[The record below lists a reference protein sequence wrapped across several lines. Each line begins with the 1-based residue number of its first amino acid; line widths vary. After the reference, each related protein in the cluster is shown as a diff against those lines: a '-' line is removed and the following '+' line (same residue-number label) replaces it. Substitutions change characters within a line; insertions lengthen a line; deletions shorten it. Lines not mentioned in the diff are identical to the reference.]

1 MPDMLNLEKSVS
13 RISVFSAFIF
23 PALLILRAADLI
35 SPGRTSLCVFLLF
48 FFFPISV
55 SLTLGV

>member
-23 PALLILRAADLI
+23 PALLILQAADLI
-35 SPGRTSLCVFLLF
+35 SPGRISLCGF
-48 FFFPISV
+48 FSPISV